1 MTTESGKRIT
11 QLSPEQLDLLRRRLA
26 QAGGRAETKLDRRAP
41 DEGGAVPLSFA
52 QERVWYRDYLNPGGG
67 SYNITVALRLE
78 GTLSTAALSA
88 ALDEILRRHE
98 ALRSNFDAPSG
109 VPVQTVSAPASL
121 PVEFVDLS
129 DLEPAP
135 RESEAR
141 RRHAVEIRRGFDLS
155 REHPLRATLVRLGA
169 EEHMLLLAM
178 HHIASDGWSIGV
190 LLEELSALYTA
201 FAQSREP
208 NLPEPPIQYGDF
220 AAWQRARL
228 EAGALDKGLAYWREQ
243 LDNPPPVLRPR
254 PSRGERGGARP
265 HEGYVEG
272 ATSCLRVGEELKKRL
287 EELSRHEDTTL
298 FTTLLASFMS
308 LLLRSTGE
316 QDILVGSP
324 VSGRTRVETE
334 RLIGLFLNTVA
345 LRARL
350 SPDFTFRQ
358 ALAAVRRTVLD
369 GLAHHEVPFERVVQ
383 ELDPERRASGHPLFD
398 ILFNFTPSP
407 PRRIEL
413 PNLRARY
420 EEPPV
425 TGAEFSTQL
434 FITEADGALE
444 IRLVYPVGRYT
455 EAHMACFLEQLHA
468 VLEQVVADPER
479 RLDSLDLATPR
490 SLALLP
496 DPTVKLDEPTHPTVP
511 RSIIEW
517 VERAPER
524 PALSQGGATLTY
536 ADFGER
542 MLAVAGR
549 LRAAGLRPGDVVAVA
564 GARTPGV
571 VVSMAGVLL
580 SGGVLLTLSPDL
592 PEQRRRV
599 MLEEAR
605 ARLLLRVGGRS
616 DGGDE
621 WLRRVPGL
629 EVVGVEPGG
638 VLSDAPADLSHDAS
652 DADGRTLSRRLA
664 EALSF
669 VETQGEERRPA
680 YVFFT
685 SGSTGKPK
693 GVLGT
698 HDGLAHFL
706 DWQRETFEVGPGDR
720 CGQLTGLS
728 FDVVLRDVFLPL
740 TSGATLVLPVD
751 EDTASGEQTLRWLER
766 EAISMLHTVPAVA
779 ETWLLKVTSE
789 VTLSALRRVFF
800 AGEPLTDALVGRF
813 RRAFPR
819 VGEIVNLYGP
829 TETTLAKCFY
839 RVPAEPRAGIQ
850 PLGVTL
856 PQTQAL
862 VLTPRRTLCGV
873 GEPGEIAIRTP
884 FRSLGYINAPEENER
899 RFVVNPFG
907 VEQDDRLYLTGDRG
921 VYAGGGVLEF
931 LGRLDEQV
939 KVRGV
944 RVDPAEVATTL
955 RACASVA
962 ACAVV
967 AREDVREGPALV
979 AYVVA
984 ADAASEDAARLQE
997 FLRQRLP
1004 AAMVPSSFVFLAQL
1018 PLTPNGKLD
1027 RERLPAPD
1035 GVRPR
1040 TGTPYVAPRDA
1051 KELRL
1056 VQVWEELLN
1065 VRPVGV
1071 KDNFFEI
1078 GGHSLMALR
1087 MLMQVEQRLGRKVP
1101 LAALLE
1107 RATVEHLAAFARRN
1121 EQGWPTVV
1129 SLWAA
1134 EHRLKLFLV
1143 HSGGGTALNYVHLVR
1158 HLAAE
1163 VPVYGLQARGLD
1175 GRGEPHRSIERMAAD
1190 YVEEIR
1196 RLQTE
1201 GPYLLA
1207 GHSLGGVVA
1216 FEMARQLQEK
1226 GQHVALLALFDSLIS
1241 TPAAEE
1247 FPTVDERDA
1256 HTLAEMAAAVE
1267 GFTGKEVGVTYEEL
1281 RALPADGQVNH
1292 VVAALERAD
1301 ALPFGLD
1308 AEATRNMLN
1317 VNRAHVA
1324 ARRDYRPKVS
1334 PVQVT
1339 LFRASDARDVD
1350 GGAGGSNNAGG
1361 EDLGWG
1367 AVSGAPVRVIR
1378 TPGDHVTMMAE
1389 PHVKSL
1395 AEALRSCLTEAMES

>member
-26 QAGGRAETKLDRRAP
+26 QAGQSGATKLPRRAP
-41 DEGGAVPLSFA
+41 SEGGAVPLSFA

-78 GTLSTAALSA
+78 GTLSTTALSA
-88 ALDEILRRHE
+88 TLDEILRRHE
-98 ALRSNFDAPSG
+98 ALRANFTAPSG
-109 VPVQTVSAPASL
+109 EPLQTISAPSSL
-121 PVEFVDLS
+121 PVESVDLS
-129 DLEPAP
+129 GLDAER
-135 RESEAR
+135 REAEAR
-141 RRHAVEIRRGFDLS
+141 RRHAEEIRRGFDLS
-155 REHPLRATLVRLGA
+155 SEHPLRATLVRLGPQ
-169 EEHMLLLAM
+169 EHMLLLAM
-178 HHIASDGWSIGV
+178 HHIASDGWSIGL

-201 FAQSREP
+201 FAESKEP
-208 NLPEPPIQYGDF
+208 SLPEPPVQYGDF
-220 AAWQRARL
+220 AAWQRQRAA
-228 EAGALDKGLAYWREQ
+228 AGALDEGLAYWRRQ
-243 LDNPPPVLRPR
+243 LDNPPPILRPR
-254 PSRGERGGARP
+254 PSRGERGGPRP

-272 ATSCLRVGEELKKRL
+272 ATSCLRVEEGLKKRL
-287 EELSRHEDTTL
+287 DELSRREDTTL

-308 LLLRSTGE
+308 LLMRCTGE
-316 QDILVGSP
+316 QDIVIGSP

-350 SPDFTFRQ
+350 SPEQTFRQ
-358 ALAAVRRTVLD
+358 ALAAVRRAVLE

-383 ELDPERRASGHPLFD
+383 ELDPERRSSGHPLFD

-413 PNLRARY
+413 PGLRARY

-434 FITEADGALE
+434 FITEAEGALE
-444 IRLVYPVGRYT
+444 IRLVYPVERYT

-479 RLDSLDLATPR
+479 SLESLDLATPR
-490 SLALLP
+490 SRALLP
-496 DPTVKLDEPTHPTVP
+496 DPTVTLAEPAHPTVP
-511 RSIIEW
+511 RSIAAW
-517 VERAPER
+517 VERTPER
-524 PALSQGGATLTY
+524 TAVCQRGTALTY

-542 MLAVAGR
+542 MLAVAER
-549 LRAAGLRPGDVVAVA
+549 LHSAGLRPGDVVAVS
-564 GARTPGV
+564 GARSPGV
-571 VVSMAGVLL
+571 VVCMAGVLL

-599 MLEEAR
+599 MLEEAN

-616 DGGDE
+616 DDD
-621 WLRRVPGL
+621 WLRRVQGL
-629 EVVGVEPGG
+629 EVVGVETDGA
-638 VLSDAPADLSHDAS
+638 LTAAPADLSHDAPA
-652 DADGRTLSRRLA
+652 ADGRSLAQRFA
-664 EALSF
+664 EALSV
-669 VETQGEERRPA
+669 VESQGEGRRPA

-693 GVLGT
+693 GVLGA
-698 HDGLAHFL
+698 HAGLAHFL

-740 TSGATLVLPVD
+740 TSGATLVLPAD
-751 EDTASGEQTLRWLER
+751 EETASGEQTLRWLER
-766 EAISMLHTVPAVA
+766 EAVSLLHTVPAVV
-779 ETWLLKVTSE
+779 EMWLLKVPAD
-789 VTLSALRRVFF
+789 VTLASLRRVFF
-800 AGEPLTDALVGRF
+800 AGEPLTAALVGRF
-813 RRAFPR
+813 RLAFPR
-819 VGEIVNLYGP
+819 AGEIVNLYGP

-839 RVPAEPRAGIQ
+839 RVPTQPREGIQ

-862 VLTPRRTLCGV
+862 VLTPRRALCGV

-884 FRSLGYINAPEENER
+884 FRSLGYLNAPEENER

-907 VEQDDRLYLTGDRG
+907 GASEDRLYLTGDRG
-921 VYAGGGVLEF
+921 VYASGGVLEF

-955 RACASVA
+955 RSCAEVA

-967 AREDVREGPALV
+967 AREDVREGTALV
-979 AYVVA
+979 AYVVPSKGA
-984 ADAASEDAARLQE
+984 GENAARLQE

-1004 AAMVPSSFVFLAQL
+1004 AAMVPSAFVFLEAL

-1035 GVRPR
+1035 GVRPK
-1040 TGTPYVAPRDA
+1040 TGTVYVAPRDA
-1051 KELRL
+1051 KELQL
-1056 VQVWEELLN
+1056 AQVWEEMLN

-1087 MLMQVEQRLGRKVP
+1087 MLMQVEQRLGKKVP

-1107 RATVEHLAAFARRN
+1107 RATIEHLAAFTRRN
-1121 EQGWPTVV
+1121 EDGWPPVV

-1134 EHRLKLFLV
+1134 PHRLKLFLV
-1143 HSGGGTALNYVHLVR
+1143 HPGGGTALNYVHLVR

-1175 GRGEPHRSIERMAAD
+1175 GRDEPHRSIEQMAAA
-1190 YVEEIR
+1190 YVEEVR
-1196 RLQTE
+1196 RLQPE

-1207 GHSLGGVVA
+1207 GHSLGGVIA
-1216 FEMARQLQEK
+1216 FEMARQLQER
-1226 GQHVALLALFDSLIS
+1226 GQHVGLLALFDSSL
-1241 TPAAEE
+1241 TQPDAEEAPAAHER
-1247 FPTVDERDA
+1247 ERDA
-1256 HTLAEMAAAVE
+1256 RALADMAAAIE
-1267 GFTGKEVGVTYEEL
+1267 GFAGREVGVTYEEL
-1281 RALPADGQVNH
+1281 RALSADEQVEH
-1292 VVAALERAD
+1292 VVAALKRSD

-1334 PVQVT
+1334 PVPVT
-1339 LFRASDARDVD
+1339 LFRASDARAGD
-1350 GGAGGSNNAGG
+1350 GVAGESNGAGG

-1367 AVSGAPVRVIR
+1367 AVSAGTVRVIR
-1378 TPGDHVTMMAE
+1378 APGDHLTMMAE
-1389 PHVKSL
+1389 PHVGSL
-1395 AEALRSCLTEAMES
+1395 AEALRPCLDAATRS